1 MEDTI
6 RWIIGLGLSL
16 VGVGAAAYWR
26 LYDMLHKE
34 SDILHS
40 RINNIRD
47 KYVRRDDN
55 EKSFARIDKKL
66 ERMEEKQDKQLEA
79 TQNLIRELVKR
90 G

>member
-1 MEDTI
+1 
-6 RWIIGLGLSL
+6 
-16 VGVGAAAYWR
+16 
-26 LYDMLHKE
+26 MLHKE